1 MKKILA
7 ALVLFLALTSAAGAE
22 MPSSRIISTMP
33 NITEI
38 LFALGLDR
46 EIAAV
51 TDFCNYPPAA
61 EGREKI
67 GGLLLNWEK
76 IVALQ
81 PDLIIFLDGAR
92 PQEAARA
99 ERLKLTVLTV
109 RMGSAAELLEGI
121 KKIGWAAKRMKEADA
136 LAGQIRSQIELFERQ
151 SGKIKSEKKARAYVG
166 LGGQPLVTAGPG
178 TFINE
183 LIGLAGGINIAA
195 GLKGQYPQ
203 VSWEFLLKEQPDII
217 VIPQDIQGSEGDLDH
232 RPMAGQLKA
241 VQNGQ
246 VLIINGDIF
255 TRPGPRSVEAV
266 KQLSERFYLTK
277 LDPGK

>member
-151 SGKIKSEKKARAYVG
+151 SGKIKSEKKARAYVW